1 MPAKAATKAE
11 APKKSSTA
19 AQAAEPTPK
28 AALVAVAKQEPTP
41 KPASKAKAK
50 IEVNQ
55 ENDADDEDEETNREH
70 NTKKLEYYNIKFKEY
85 QAKLTAIADKIEY
98 YKSLLE

>member
-11 APKKSSTA
+11 APKKSSA

-28 AALVAVAKQEPTP
+28 AAPAKLEPTP

-50 IEVNQ
+50 VEVNQ
-55 ENDADDEDEETNREH
+55 ENDADDEEEETCREH

>member
-19 AQAAEPTPK
+19 AEPTPK
-28 AALVAVAKQEPTP
+28 AAPAKLEPTP

-50 IEVNQ
+50 VEVNQ
-55 ENDADDEDEETNREH
+55 ENDADDEEEETNREH